1 MVNFYMIVKIK
12 ARFLGYLFPNGRER
26 KFLPFVYENYNFY
39 TYRKNV
45 NTQLKEDTEYEL
57 EIVRK
62 VSSGK
67 FWKSGRIFRKLKL
80 A

>member
-1 MVNFYMIVKIK
+1 MIVKIK

-67 FWKSGRIFRKLKL
+67 F
-80 A
+80 